1 MSADL
6 IRMENKKN
14 GVCVVILNNVEKR
27 NAINAE
33 AMDEL
38 TRILLELERN
48 DEVRVIVLKG
58 QGDHFC
64 AGGDLTALKEYS
76 TRELVDKTRRLSRPI
91 RLIQQMEK
99 PVIAMVKGYAVG
111 GGMSLALA
119 CDMMFAAD
127 DAKFSANFL
136 RLAIVPD
143 LGGLCFLPI
152 AAGLYRAKELFF
164 RGNIVDACEA
174 AQLGI
179 VNRIFPKERLEEETM
194 AIAGEIAGMPAV
206 ALGLTKRILNAA
218 FLDKLDGILEYEA
231 HAQPLCAQSEEHKK
245 MIAAFFQSRNS
256 KS

>member
-1 MSADL
+1 MPSDL
-6 IRMENKKN
+6 IRMENNKD

-27 NAINAE
+27 NAINTE

-38 TRILLELERN
+38 TRTLRDLQRN

-64 AGGDLTALKEYS
+64 AGADLTSWKEYS
-76 TRELVDKTRRLSRPI
+76 THELVDKTRQLSRPI
-91 RLIQQMEK
+91 RQVQQMET

-119 CDMMFAAD
+119 CDMVFAAD
-127 DAKFSANFL
+127 DARFSANFL
-136 RLAIVPD
+136 KLAIVPD
-143 LGGLCFLPI
+143 LGGMCFLPI
-152 AAGLYRAKELFF
+152 AAGLSRAKELFF
-164 RGNIVDACEA
+164 RGNIVDATEA

-179 VNRIFPKERLEEETM
+179 VNRVFPKESLEEETM
-194 AIAGEIAGMPAV
+194 AIAREIAEMPRV

-218 FLDKLDGILEYEA
+218 FLDKLDGILEHEA

-245 MIAAFFQSRNS
+245 MIMAFIQSRNP